1 MSTKVIYCKVI
12 TEIVASHRPQDVVI
26 FIVGGTTYE
35 EARSVALYNAA
46 NPGVRFFLGG
56 SVVLNSKRYQL
67 CTYAFFAIHMIIWS
81 WTCSGILEME
91 TFLLLHGFYQM
102 LIYCRF
108 IEDLG
113 EAQRIS
119 KSSTII

>member
-1 MSTKVIYCKVI
+1 ML
-12 TEIVASHRPQDVVI
+12 

-56 SVVLNSKRYQL
+56 SVVLNSKR
-67 CTYAFFAIHMIIWS
+67 
-81 WTCSGILEME
+81 
-91 TFLLLHGFYQM
+91 FLD
-102 LIYCRF
+102 
-108 IEDLG
+108 DLG

-119 KSSTII
+119 KSSSLV

>member
-1 MSTKVIYCKVI
+1 MIA
-12 TEIVASHRPQDVVI
+12 EILASHRPQDVVI

-67 CTYAFFAIHMIIWS
+67 GTNLFFFAIHMIIWR
-81 WTCSGILEME
+81 WM
-91 TFLLLHGFYQM
+91 
-102 LIYCRF
+102 CRVF
-108 IEDLG
+108 GKLAVS
-113 EAQRIS
+113 AQIFSNVDVLQIS
-119 KSSTII
+119 

>member
-1 MSTKVIYCKVI
+1 MCTFTVV
-12 TEIVASHRPQDVVI
+12 VAESVAFHRPQDVVI

-67 CTYAFFAIHMIIWS
+67 CINVSSAFHMIIWRDLPRV
-81 WTCSGILEME
+81 LETLM
-91 TFLLLHGFYQM
+91 FLHRFSQM
-102 LIYCRF
+102 SDVL
-108 IEDLG
+108 
-113 EAQRIS
+113 QIS
-119 KSSTII
+119 

>member
-1 MSTKVIYCKVI
+1 MIA
-12 TEIVASHRPQDVVI
+12 EILASHRPQDVVI

-67 CTYAFFAIHMIIWS
+67 GTNLFFCNSYDYLEVDVQGFWKTCCFCTD
-81 WTCSGILEME
+81 
-91 TFLLLHGFYQM
+91 FLK
-102 LIYCRF
+102 C
-108 IEDLG
+108 
-113 EAQRIS
+113 
-119 KSSTII
+119 

>member
-1 MSTKVIYCKVI
+1 
-12 TEIVASHRPQDVVI
+12 VVI

-56 SVVLNSKRYQL
+56 SVVLNSKRYQQPII
-67 CTYAFFAIHMIIWS
+67 FFAIHMIIWR
-81 WTCSGILEME
+81 WMCRVFENLL
-91 TFLLLHGFYQM
+91 FLHRFSQM
-102 LIYCRF
+102 LMYCRF
-108 IEDLG
+108 LEDLG